1 MTFSSP
7 QYRRCVMAIFFALM
21 GISSAEGSSGSASV
35 GGLIT
40 AVTGTPVLGPGGA
53 GKTPALGDRVSM
65 ATELHT
71 RQDEMVEILWD
82 RRALILVQPQSI
94 VSIKEPS
101 AGQTQVDLRSGGV
114 RVALA
119 YGGNPSDLVAVHT
132 PSSRVVTRGGIM
144 EINVAPPPSL
154 FAQVASMFSS
164 PQPATSRQPVETVH
178 VLEGQSGVEPLHA
191 KGGSDMLEAGELAQV
206 ALGSVAQRT
215 QLPQGAGTGVG
226 LAAID
231 RRHGT
236 PQPLTQRLVKIHV
249 AHALEVERL
258 MNAAPSAVDQP
269 SATTGADVK
278 GTIVATSLGVP
289 NVSFTQPGTVAPTGG
304 NPTVTA
310 PPSVTSPLPTLPPI
324 QTPTVTTLTPSQ
336 SGGFNSRNLLKDI
349 LGDDDRKGRRKGRD
363 KD

>member
-1 MTFSSP
+1 MT
-7 QYRRCVMAIFFALM
+7 ILFAVM

-35 GGLIT
+35 GGLII
-40 AVTGTPVLGPGGA
+40 AVTGTPILGPAAGSA
-53 GKTPALGDRVSM
+53 GKTLALGDTVSM

-94 VSIKEPS
+94 VSIKEPG
-101 AGQTQVDLRSGGV
+101 AGQTQVDLRSGSV

-144 EINVAPPPSL
+144 EINVAPPPPSL
-154 FAQVASMFSS
+154 FAQVATLFSG
-164 PQPATSRQPVETVH
+164 PQPATSHQPVETVR

-206 ALGSVAQRT
+206 ALGSVAHRT

-236 PQPLTQRLVKIHV
+236 PQPLAQRLVKIHV

-278 GTIVATSLGVP
+278 GAIVATSLGVP
-289 NVSFTQPGTVAPTGG
+289 NVSFTQPAAAPTSG

-310 PPSVTSPLPTLPPI
+310 PPSVTSPLPALPPI